1 MDIKGIGNSNYGS
14 FNEIQ
19 RKQEAAGNTQP
30 AKATD
35 KIEISKEAK
44 LLKSNSISEKDFSKI
59 KERINNGYY
68 NKPEV
73 ISKIADNILKEITP
87 ESN

>member
-19 RKQEAAGNTQP
+19 KKQDVPNAKPVKAG
-30 AKATD
+30 D

-59 KERINNGYY
+59 RERINTGFYD
-68 NKPEV
+68 KPEV

>member
-1 MDIKGIGNSNYGS
+1 MDIKGIGNSNYSS

-19 RKQEAAGNTQP
+19 KKQDIPNAKPVKAA
-30 AKATD
+30 D

-59 KERINNGYY
+59 RERINTGFY

>member
-1 MDIKGIGNSNYGS
+1 MDIKGIGNSNYSS

-19 RKQEAAGNTQP
+19 RKQETSAP
-30 AKATD
+30 KPVKASD

-44 LLKSNSISEKDFSKI
+44 LLKSNSISDKDFSKI
-59 KERINNGYY
+59 KERINTGFY

-87 ESN
+87 ESL

>member
-1 MDIKGIGNSNYGS
+1 MDIKGIGNSNYNS

-19 RKQEAAGNTQP
+19 KKQDVSNAKPSKP
-30 AKATD
+30 AD

-44 LLKSNSISEKDFSKI
+44 LLKSNSISGKDFSKI
-59 KERINNGYY
+59 RERIDNDFY

-73 ISKIADNILKEITP
+73 ISKIADSILQEITP

>member
-1 MDIKGIGNSNYGS
+1 MDIKGIGSSNFNS

-19 RKQEAAGNTQP
+19 KKQDAANPKP

-44 LLKSNSISEKDFSKI
+44 LLKSNSISDKDFSKI
-59 KERINNGYY
+59 RERIENGYY

-73 ISKIADNILKEITP
+73 VSKIADSILKEIAP
-87 ESN
+87 ES

>member
-1 MDIKGIGNSNYGS
+1 MDIKGIGNSNYSS

-19 RKQEAAGNTQP
+19 RKQDTPNAKP
-30 AKATD
+30 AKAAD

-59 KERINNGYY
+59 KERINNGFY

-73 ISKIADNILKEITP
+73 ISKIANNILKEITP